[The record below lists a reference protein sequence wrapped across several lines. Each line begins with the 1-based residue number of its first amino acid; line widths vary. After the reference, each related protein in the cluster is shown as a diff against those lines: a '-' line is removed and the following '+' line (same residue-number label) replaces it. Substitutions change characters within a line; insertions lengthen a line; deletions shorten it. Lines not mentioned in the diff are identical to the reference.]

1 MQSPLNCRFIV
12 PEGPDHPGAFGARRK
27 HDVHTGV
34 DLYCPDGEPVY
45 AICTGTVVRVI
56 EDFTGPGAGS
66 PWWNKTGAVMVE
78 DVMGVFLYGE
88 INVDLGIAVGERI
101 RPGRLLGT
109 VAQVLKKDKGRPMSM
124 LHVERYSH
132 DTTEPCA
139 WWDLDHL
146 GVPDRLRDPTQLLL
160 GIQHLEANAEHRK
173 RELGR
178 FVESIERHHR

>member
-1 MQSPLNCRFIV
+1 MQSPLKCRFYV
-12 PEGPDHPGAFGARRK
+12 PNDLSHPGAFGARRK

-34 DLYCPDGEPVY
+34 DLYCPEGEPVY
-45 AICTGTVVRVI
+45 AICSGTVVSII
-56 EDFTGPGAGS
+56 EHFTGPGAGS
-66 PWWNKTGAVMVE
+66 PWWNQTGAIMIE

-88 INVDLGIAVGERI
+88 INVDLGITVGERI

-139 WWDLDHL
+139 WWGLDNPF
-146 GVPDRLRDPTQLLL
+146 VPNRLRDPTALLL
-160 GIQHLEANAEHRK
+160 GIQQMEANTENRK

-178 FVESIERHHR
+178 WNDIIERRHR